1 MTHALLNFAHLRS
14 SRATLQIVARLA
26 LVSNLY
32 PVRMLCHKD
41 KVRASTRLAYQ
52 CSPYGVRPPSREMWI
67 TVLST
72 VGLYNVFRLLL
83 EEVLYVVIWYHLLLE
98 GISTS
103 LRRLDH
109 LDNL

>member
-1 MTHALLNFAHLRS
+1 MRPSKIA
-14 SRATLQIVARLA
+14 ARLA
-26 LVSNLY
+26 LISNPY
-32 PVRMLCHKD
+32 PVRMLLYKN
-41 KVRASTRLAYQ
+41 KARASTRLAYQ

-72 VGLYNVFRLLL
+72 VGLYSVFRLLL

-109 LDNL
+109 LDNLRV

>member
-1 MTHALLNFAHLRS
+1 
-14 SRATLQIVARLA
+14 
-26 LVSNLY
+26 
-32 PVRMLCHKD
+32 
-41 KVRASTRLAYQ
+41 
-52 CSPYGVRPPSREMWI
+52 MWI

-72 VGLYNVFRLLL
+72 VGLYSVFRLLL

>member
-1 MTHALLNFAHLRS
+1 MRPYKIA
-14 SRATLQIVARLA
+14 ARLA
-26 LVSNLY
+26 LISNPY
-32 PVRMLCHKD
+32 PVRMLLYKN
-41 KVRASTRLAYQ
+41 KARASTRLAYQ

-67 TVLST
+67 TVLSST
-72 VGLYNVFRLLL
+72 VGLYSVFRLLL